1 MIPVNEPLLGK
12 RELQYVTECIQSG
25 WISSA
30 GEYLNRFENLWAS
43 FCGQTHGIG
52 VCNGT
57 AALEV
62 AARAL
67 GIGPGDEVITP
78 TFTIVSCAFA
88 VVQTGATPVLVDAD
102 PATWGIDVDRIEEKI
117 TPKTKAIMIVHIYG
131 HPVDMTKVM
140 ALARKYGLPVIE
152 DAAEVHGA
160 ECFYTDEKGNRSWRR
175 CGSFGTVSTFSFYAN
190 KIITTGEGGM
200 VLTSDAIIARR
211 CQDLRNLCFRADRR
225 FLHDELSGNYRLT
238 NLQAAIGVAQ
248 LERIDEILKLKRWLG
263 ESYGERLQGFEG
275 IQLPVEK
282 PWGKNVYWMYGLV
295 LDEKLGIE
303 ASELAA
309 RLKQRGIDTRP
320 FFLGMH
326 EQPAFHK
333 MGLFGGEQYPVAD
346 RLARQGLYLP
356 SGLGITETQLD
367 RVCNALRD
375 SLA

>member
-1 MIPVNEPLLGK
+1 MIPVNEPLLGG
-12 RELQYVTECIQSG
+12 RELEYVADCVKSG

-30 GEYLNRFENLWAS
+30 GSYLNRFEKEWAGYCHQS
-43 FCGQTHGIG
+43 HGIG
-52 VCNGT
+52 VSNGT
-57 AALEV
+57 AALEIAV
-62 AARAL
+62 RAL
-67 GIGPGDEVITP
+67 GIGPGDEVVMP

-88 VVQTGATPVLVDAD
+88 VAQAGATPVLVDAD

-117 TPKTKAIMIVHIYG
+117 TPKTKAIMVVHIYG

-152 DAAEVHGA
+152 DAAEVHGSM
-160 ECFYTDEKGNRSWRR
+160 CLYTDENGDQSWRR

-200 VLTSDAIIARR
+200 VLTSDPAIARR

-248 LERIDEILKLKRWLG
+248 LERIGQILELKRWLG
-263 ESYGERLQGFEG
+263 AAYGKRLQGLDG
-275 IQLPVEK
+275 IHLPVEK

-295 LDEKLGIE
+295 VDEKLGIT
-303 ASELAA
+303 AAELAS
-309 RLKQRGIDTRP
+309 RLKESGVDTRP

-333 MGLFGGEQYPVAD
+333 MGLFKGERYPVAD

-356 SGLGITETQLD
+356 SGLGITEEQID
-367 RVCNALRD
+367 RVVKALRE
-375 SLA
+375 SLV